1 MNFDEIAILREKSN
15 LAYLSG
21 NVELS
26 EALEQLADSMDE
38 IDNLK
43 DELESITRKPVD
55 YDEYRQF
62 FSDCFESLASHYPCP
77 SVTNDC
83 DKSVIFDAIR
93 AGENAKN

>member
-1 MNFDEIAILREKSN
+1 MKFDEITILREKSN

-26 EALEQLADSMDE
+26 EALEKLADALDELDNLNDE
-38 IDNLK
+38 I
-43 DELESITRKPVD
+43 EAIERKPVD
-55 YDEYRQF
+55 YDEYKQF

-77 SVTNDC
+77 SVTSNY